1 MKRKLLQA
9 ILAVVA
15 IGLSYYL
22 YDLIMDPIRFNNEYK
37 KRRAAVIERL
47 VELRTAQVA
56 YKTENG
62 SYAKNFDE
70 LFAFIET
77 GKFTIIQRRDSTFQ
91 AMNMDYQIME
101 LRDTVLVDTLGYA
114 AIKDSLFPGR
124 DLDELRYIPYAKRD
138 KEFVMDAG
146 EVVKSGGLK
155 VHVVEILA
163 PKELWC
169 RGLDK
174 MLVKTNAKDL
184 KVGSMTEAS
193 INGNWQ

>member
-1 MKRKLLQA
+1 MKRKLIQA

-62 SYAKNFDE
+62 KYAKNFEE

-91 AMNMDYQIME
+91 AMNQEYQIME

-114 AIKDSLFPGR
+114 AIKDSLFPER

-146 EVVKSGGLK
+146 EVEKTGGLK
-155 VHVVEILA
+155 IHVVEILA

>member
-1 MKRKLLQA
+1 MKRKLAQA
-9 ILAVVA
+9 VLAIVA

-22 YDLIMDPIRFNNEYK
+22 YDLIMDPIRFNKEYK

-47 VELRTAQVA
+47 IELRTAQVA

-91 AMNMDYQIME
+91 AMNQEYQIME

-114 AIKDSLFPGR
+114 PIKDSLFAGKN
-124 DLDELRYIPYAKRD
+124 LDDLRYIPYAKRE

-155 VHVVEILA
+155 VQVVEILA

-169 RGLDK
+169 RGMDK

-184 KVGSMTEAS
+184 KIGSMTEAS

>member
-1 MKRKLLQA
+1 MKRKLVQA
-9 ILAVVA
+9 VLAIVA

-47 VELRTAQVA
+47 IELRTAQVA

-62 SYAKNFDE
+62 SYAKNFDQ

-91 AMNMDYQIME
+91 AMNQEYQIME
-101 LRDTVLVDTLGYA
+101 LRDTVMVDTLGYA
-114 AIKDSLFPGR
+114 PIKDSLFPGR
-124 DLDELRYIPYAKRD
+124 DLDELRYIPYAKKE
-138 KEFVMDAG
+138 KEFIMDAG
-146 EVVKSGGLK
+146 EVEKAGGLK
-155 VHVVEILA
+155 IHVVEILA